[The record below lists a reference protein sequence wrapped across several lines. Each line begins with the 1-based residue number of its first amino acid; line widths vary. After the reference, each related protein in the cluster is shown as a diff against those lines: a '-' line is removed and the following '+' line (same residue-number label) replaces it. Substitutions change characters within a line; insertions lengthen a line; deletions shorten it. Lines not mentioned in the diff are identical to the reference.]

1 MERIEQKIVFNYLI
15 ESQRKVI
22 NNTERSIVIK
32 KYMDANNL
40 SFRELS
46 KQIGIPHSTLNLWVN
61 GEKSEGNDNPVFID
75 GKITSLI
82 KLLQKDIAWS
92 SETQG
97 LMLDLINALTERKRK
112 QIILPT

>member
-75 GKITSLI
+75 GKIASLT
-82 KLLQKDIAWS
+82 KLLKKDIAKTPNTL
-92 SETQG
+92 ELLKELNKEIG
-97 LMLDLINALTERKRK
+97 RF
-112 QIILPT
+112 ILPT